1 MKPIKNRGEEI
12 INIINNKSDDGNFQS
27 EKNIPYLVLG
37 DSFMDFTVFQIYQ
50 MILFRSMHFIVGK
63 FASKNSMG
71 QIMSPFNSQS
81 SDGSS
86 FHSK

>member
-1 MKPIKNRGEEI
+1 M
-12 INIINNKSDDGNFQS
+12 SDDGNFQS

-63 FASKNSMG
+63 FASRNSMG
-71 QIMSPFNSQS
+71 
-81 SDGSS
+81 
-86 FHSK
+86 